1 MLSYQVILLF
11 RKPVRKP
18 KLQAC
23 EAHLCNHEGGPMF
36 IRAAASCPTTL
47 PLPMMCHSAVF
58 QIYLWNLPPP
68 HCSVRGETATQV
80 CRTFCVSVLWVVC
93 ILSSLIP
100 FLCIAVLFQLACVS
114 SRLDAVSSTIVVFYI
129 LTPVVTFEDET
140 IKFRVNLNSSALRYC
155 KIHNQLQE
163 NLRKIPII

>member
-1 MLSYQVILLF
+1 
-11 RKPVRKP
+11 
-18 KLQAC
+18 
-23 EAHLCNHEGGPMF
+23 MF
-36 IRAAASCPTTL
+36 IRATASCPTTL
-47 PLPMMCHSAVF
+47 PLPLMCHSAVF
-58 QIYLWNLPPP
+58 QVYLWNLPPP

-93 ILSSLIP
+93 ILSSLISL
-100 FLCIAVLFQLACVS
+100 LCIAVLFQLACVS

-140 IKFRVNLNSSALRYC
+140 IKLRVNLNSSALRYC